1 MHVHLTTSTTGNA
14 EVVGGFALV
23 TGAASGIGK
32 ACAKAFIKEGAA
44 GVALVDINETA
55 LQTTR
60 AAIEDLI
67 ANMEPGAEASGSKDM
82 PRRQALV
89 DTYMLDV
96 MDEIQRQPRTLAIL
110 SLDYVVKSANV
121 PGMLCGVATTPTEDW
136 KRELD
141 ITSVAPT
148 GTRKVDGMH
157 MRS

>member
-1 MHVHLTTSTTGNA
+1 MTWEYDTKSCLLSAADKKKKQVNNTSTSTQFPPQENKTNQTWTT
-14 EVVGGFALV
+14 VVGGFALV

-32 ACAKAFIKEGAA
+32 AFAKTFIKEGVA

-67 ANMEPGAEASGSKDM
+67 ANMEPVAEASGSKDM

-96 MDEIQRQPRTLAIL
+96 MDEIQAQA
-110 SLDYVVKSANV
+110 
-121 PGMLCGVATTPTEDW
+121 C
-136 KRELD
+136 
-141 ITSVAPT
+141 
-148 GTRKVDGMH
+148 H
-157 MRS
+157 